1 MTVLGLQFAI
11 LFAGAVLTEQTFSW
25 NGMGSL
31 LLLAINSQDY
41 PVIQGAIIVYAFI
54 IVIISVIIDLINGL
68 IDPRVR
74 Y

>member
-1 MTVLGLQFAI
+1 
-11 LFAGAVLTEQTFSW
+11 
-25 NGMGSL
+25 
-31 LLLAINSQDY
+31 
-41 PVIQGAIIVYAFI
+41 VIQGAIIVYAFI